1 MVSGFFT
8 RKITQVAPVGEL
20 LEQRR
25 MALGIAVE
33 RVARETQVQARY
45 LRALELGDATSLPAD
60 IYVRG
65 FLKTYARY
73 LRLDEADLVER
84 WEKERGISQHMVKHE
99 QEREQAAAQAAAFA
113 QRKPLL
119 PKVRIT
125 PLAIRFGLIG
135 LGALTVVLYLVLSVT
150 NLVAAPSL
158 SLQEPTSDLAVSSS
172 SLVIV
177 GQTKPGAALSINEQ
191 PVHVAEDG
199 HFRETLNLQQG
210 LNEVAVV
217 ARNKLGRETRIVRRI
232 QANLNPI
239 AAKPGLAFASDA
251 EAESDADASD
261 KNEASAEDGVNMT
274 VRIHDEATAIV
285 VEADGKIVFEG
296 TLLPN
301 VSKVFTAERQIFLTS
316 GKGEFTEVEWGDG
329 ESVGR
334 LGEGFVRRV
343 AFTPGMTAEDLSLT
357 ASLE

>member
-25 MALGIAVE
+25 LALGIAVE
-33 RVARETQVQARY
+33 RVARETQIQGRY

-73 LRLDEADLVER
+73 LRLDENDLVER
-84 WEKERGISQHMVKHE
+84 WEKERGISQHLVKHE
-99 QEREQAAAQAAAFA
+99 QERELAAAQAAAFA
-113 QRKPLL
+113 KRKPLL
-119 PKVRIT
+119 PRVRIT
-125 PLAIRFGLIG
+125 PLAIRFGMIG

-158 SLQEPTSDLAVSSS
+158 SLQEPTSDLAVTSS

-177 GQTKPGAALSINEQ
+177 GQTKAGAALSINEQ
-191 PVHVAEDG
+191 PVHVSEDG

-217 ARNKLGRETRIVRRI
+217 ARNKLGRETKIVRRI

-239 AAKPGLAFASDA
+239 AAKPGLAFA
-251 EAESDADASD
+251 ADAAASD
-261 KNEASAEDGVNMT
+261 EAAVRADGATAADGVNMT
-274 VRIHDEATAIV
+274 VRIHEEATAIV

-316 GKGEFTEVEWGDG
+316 GKGEFTEVAWGEG